1 MRISAVRCFEVQ
13 GPAEIPAQEERQV
26 GMLDI
31 YPHFASRP
39 PAGPRDHQTG
49 VYVQVEEAGG
59 AYGLFGPIFPE
70 TVPLIQ
76 NKLAPMITGQ
86 DPRAG
91 EYLWDVMYRSDR
103 HARKGY
109 LMMAWRRGVVMR
121 SG

>member
-13 GPAEIPAQEERQV
+13 GPAEIPAQVERQV

-86 DPRAG
+86 DPRAA
-91 EYLWDVMYRSDR
+91 ST
-103 HARKGY
+103 
-109 LMMAWRRGVVMR
+109 
-121 SG
+121 SGM